1 MANWKETSATAWDGV
16 EFKVGNTGNN
26 NAMAS
31 TLTKIGNIKDLSLEV
46 EDGEKKEWK
55 DINGKIIDEL
65 SQEGKLKIK
74 VQVKNLNK
82 SVLERFW
89 DIEEDT
95 ATGNLK
101 VKKMNSSKK
110 LSIQILNTVQNAETF
125 SAPYCSTMAK
135 PTYSKEDGYM
145 LDVEL
150 TVLDPGNGKELFV
163 IGQTA

>member
-1 MANWKETSATAWDGV
+1 MANWKETSATAWDGI
-16 EFKVGNTGNN
+16 EFKVGTPGSN

-31 TLTKIGNIKDLSLEV
+31 TLVKIGNIKDLSLET
-46 EDGEKKEWK
+46 EDGKKREWE

-74 VQVKNLNK
+74 LQVKNLNK

-95 ATGNLK
+95 STGHLK
-101 VKKMNSSKK
+101 VKKMSSSEK
-110 LSIQILNTVQNAETF
+110 LSTQILNTVRGAETF
-125 SAPYCSTMAK
+125 SAPYCSTSAK

-145 LDVEL
+145 LDIEF
-150 TVLDPGNGKELFV
+150 TILDPGNGKELFV